1 MLPFSQQK
9 YKPHITCKAE
19 TFTSFGELFNGITSQ
34 QSLFLHQALPIQPSV
49 QAVAFPSVHSSEI
62 SYSKITP
69 PDDSITTTLIDG
81 QNEGRE

>member
-9 YKPHITCKAE
+9 YKPHTTCKAE
-19 TFTSFGELFNGITSQ
+19 TFTSFGELYNGITSQ
-34 QSLFLHQALPIQPSV
+34 QSLFLHQALPIQPSI

-69 PDDSITTTLIDG
+69 PDDSITTTLIDV